1 MLRYNIYIITMPFLQ
16 RQESKDLMRQEN
28 EKKRKAGSQSPVSV
42 AESVSTT
49 SSPRGMKM
57 SLLTPD
63 EATKQINDYRSGK
76 DVNIPSPIK
85 EIEDERKH
93 IHHSLVDTWTKHPE
107 QRERLR
113 ERSDIIKKLE
123 KDELERR
130 QKEQEAREKAYKAY
144 MALDPIDR
152 PAMTRAH
159 IHLEDPYVGY
169 HGRYEK
175 TDQDNFSNAEKG
187 GLTFGGKKR
196 KTRKNKKSK
205 KHAKKSIK
213 KSKKSRKTKKSN
225 NARKPT
231 RRHRSRR
238 R

>member
-1 MLRYNIYIITMPFLQ
+1 MPFLQ

-28 EKKRKAGSQSPVSV
+28 EKKRKAGTQSPVSV

-63 EATKQINDYRSGK
+63 EATQQIHDYRSGK
-76 DVNIPSPIK
+76 EVNIPSPIK

-107 QRERLR
+107 QRKRLR
-113 ERSDIIKKLE
+113 ERSDIIKRLE

-130 QKEQEAREKAYKAY
+130 QKEEEAREKAYKAY

-152 PAMTRAH
+152 PAMTTAH
-159 IHLEDPYVGY
+159 LHIEDPYTVY

-175 TDQDNFSNAEKG
+175 TDEDNFSNMEKG

-205 KHAKKSIK
+205 KHAKKSVK

-225 NARKPT
+225 NARKST
-231 RRHRSRR
+231 RVRRSRR